1 MLNCQLKYL
10 QLNVLLKQSKTLIK
24 SSKFV
29 PFPSLLWCIL
39 QMQQAIGSNLW
50 EMTALYA
57 TYIYIHTTSVWNMS
71 RWYFRFMEIHWLLF
85 ERYSCVFVQDEL
97 IDSSWLK
104 ATQDVIKI
112 REIIRK
118 LFSRVVLIKKWY
130 RFEFL

>member
-10 QLNVLLKQSKTLIK
+10 QLNVLLKQSKTLITC
-24 SSKFV
+24 SKFV
-29 PFPSLLWCIL
+29 PFSSLLWCIL

-50 EMTALYA
+50 EMAALYA

-71 RWYFRFMEIHWLLF
+71 RWYFRFMQIHWLLF

-97 IDSSWLK
+97 IDTSWLK

>member
-1 MLNCQLKYL
+1 
-10 QLNVLLKQSKTLIK
+10 
-24 SSKFV
+24 
-29 PFPSLLWCIL
+29 
-39 QMQQAIGSNLW
+39 MQQAIGSNLW